1 MAKFEVNGLDAL
13 IGDLGALAQLPD
25 SVAEDILTA
34 EADIVEA
41 EQRIAA
47 RDMLKGP
54 YSTGKTAS
62 AVRGLLGPLFG
73 YAAGWQAGTAAV
85 CGFLV
90 FFGLGIFS
98 RRRMR

>member
-1 MAKFEVNGLDAL
+1 MLLFVLTGAL
-13 IGDLGALAQLPD
+13 IFLAGGLLPPAFLPGLLRPF
-25 SVAEDILTA
+25 S
-34 EADIVEA
+34 
-41 EQRIAA
+41 RWN
-47 RDMLKGP
+47 P
-54 YSTGKTAS
+54 AS